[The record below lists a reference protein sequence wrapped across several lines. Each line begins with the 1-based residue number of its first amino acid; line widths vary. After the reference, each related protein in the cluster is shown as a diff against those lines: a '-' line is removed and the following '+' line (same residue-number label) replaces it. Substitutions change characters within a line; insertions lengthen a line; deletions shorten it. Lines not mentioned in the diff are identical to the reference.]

1 MVSLSV
7 VTRTAETQSVVI
19 LTSLASAQEGT
30 HRPGI
35 VVMSM
40 VAMSSTMVVTF
51 RTAGVPVGYF
61 PSILFLIIY

>member
-1 MVSLSV
+1 M
-7 VTRTAETQSVVI
+7 VI